1 MGLDWLSKTSGLG
14 RNHEAKSISLIK
26 DFRMGF
32 GRVHPDGLY
41 LVAHSTFSTF
51 PKCNLRGCYLELRLR
66 DLDSHTIA
74 LCGNERPLLLT
85 HMVDRLPEMV
95 VRLCVVDDCQ

>member
-26 DFRMGF
+26 DLLSGF
-32 GRVHPDGLY
+32 GWVHPDGLY
-41 LVAHSTFSTF
+41 LVAHSAFAQ
-51 PKCNLRGCYLELRLR
+51 CALRGSYLEFRLR

-74 LCGNERPLLLT
+74 VCGNERPLFVT
-85 HMVDRLPEMV
+85 DIVDRLPEMV